1 MEKILSILF
10 RVLEYAINA
19 IGEFIDFIFDLFER
33 QKGFKAEFGR
43 ESQISS
49 RFNKGFL
56 ISKHR
61 RLTRKLSFQN
71 LLVCSPTGGGK
82 TSRLILKNL
91 FLMRNCSCVINDP
104 SMELFNLSSGYL
116 QQFFTIKTLNF
127 SNASVSSGYNYLSHI
142 KQPSD
147 ISKLAHLLVASSLD
161 KGGNSDPFW
170 SIASKDLLSICIRI
184 VLHQPE
190 AYRHMA
196 NVRLVLQNLSGNPKL
211 VDSWVV
217 QHAKDDA
224 KLLLDYKALIGT
236 NTKTLQSIIASA
248 KACVQVW
255 DDETIMQV
263 TAHNSID
270 LTELRQ
276 KPTLLF
282 LHNSVGD
289 QKYLSGLVGLFFEQ
303 FFNHLLSKLPAKKEL
318 DLFIFLEECASIY
331 IPLLPLFLANARK
344 HRVGTLLSLQTLSG
358 QLKHFYKED
367 ADNIVANAV
376 TKLFLPGQTEISV
389 LRELETLGGKTT
401 FHDKDTEKVKPLI
414 SIDEIR
420 LLKANRSLIVSGNVP
435 LIKGRT
441 SPYFKS
447 FKYKSYSEMPPV
459 TLVSDIPQEP
469 IALMQ

>member
-1 MEKILSILF
+1 MKTIGNILMSFLGLLWNF
-10 RVLEYAINA
+10 
-19 IGEFIDFIFDLFER
+19 FIDGLQSLADTLEPR
-33 QKGFKAEFGR
+33 KGFTASFGR
-43 ESQISS
+43 ETQIAS

-61 RLTRKLSFQN
+61 RLSRRKSFEN

-82 TSRLILKNL
+82 TSRIIIKNL
-91 FLMRNCSCVINDP
+91 LLMRNCSCVINDP
-104 SMELFNLSSGYL
+104 SKELFTLTSGYL
-116 QQFFTIKTLNF
+116 SQFFDIKTLNF
-127 SNASVSSGYNYLSHI
+127 SDYTVSSGYNYLSHI

-147 ISKLAHLLVASSLD
+147 INKLAHLLVASSLD

-190 AYRHMA
+190 AFRHMA
-196 NVRLVLQNLSGNPKL
+196 NVRLVLQNLLGNPKT
-211 VDSWVV
+211 VDMWVV
-217 QHAKDDA
+217 QSKDE
-224 KLLLDYKALIGT
+224 KLLLDYKSMIGT
-236 NTKTLQSIIASA
+236 NAKTLQSIIASA

-255 DDETIMQV
+255 DDDMIAKI

-270 LTELRQ
+270 FTELRK

-282 LHNSVGD
+282 LHNSIGD

-303 FFNHLLSKLPAKKEL
+303 FFNHVLSALPHKKEL
-318 DLFIFLEECASIY
+318 DVFIILEECSSMY

-344 HRVGTLLSLQTLSG
+344 HRCGTLICLQTLAG

-367 ADNIVANAV
+367 ASNIIANCV
-376 TKLFLPGQTEISV
+376 TKLFLAGQTEIEV

-401 FHDKDTEKVKPLI
+401 YLDEKKIERVKPLI
-414 SIDEIR
+414 SMDEIR
-420 LLKANRSLIVSGNVP
+420 LLKENRSLIVSGNNP

-447 FKYKSYSEMPPV
+447 HTYNTYTRMSPCSQRG
-459 TLVSDIPQEP
+459 DIPETP
-469 IALMQ
+469 ISLMK